1 LRLRIIG
8 LPSAAIVFLGAT
20 AVASGTAVVA
30 GTAGVAGT
38 PAVREACPPPASRL
52 TEQCQLLVG
61 TVKPTVA
68 RGQLSAVADDA
79 VTGPLL
85 PDDLRAAY
93 GLTQAAKARGAGE
106 TVAVVEAFHDPDAR
120 SDFDRYRQMN
130 KLPACVAATGA
141 GCLTVLNQA
150 GRGWPLPVG
159 TAAGWQ
165 DETALDSEMVA
176 AICPNCRVALFEAKS
191 ASLTDLGTA
200 ENSAARVARYISNS
214 WTGPDF
220 SGESQF
226 DARYFNHPGV
236 AITAASGDAGY
247 GPGYPASSQL
257 VTSIGGTYLDTA
269 GAGRR
274 GWTEVGWSGQT
285 TGPGTGTQ
293 SGCSSGEPKPGWQT
307 DSGCANRTETDVSAV
322 ADAPAGVEFYS
333 SARDCG
339 GVCKG
344 YGTSVAAPIIAA
356 VYALAGPPRAG
367 TYPAEYPYLHRAGLY
382 RVTSGAD
389 GSCEASRRYL
399 CNDAY
404 SLGDG
409 YNGPD
414 GLGTPDG
421 TAAFAAPSSGNIVSV
436 INPGTYDLQA
446 GLDYRL
452 PAIRAYDSAAGEPLA
467 FSATGLPAGLSIS
480 RSSGVISG
488 RLPAARLSDAAVR
501 VTAADPSGARDT
513 VSFRI
518 VGVRSL
524 TGAYRAGR
532 GEVALNLGGLCLDDR
547 GHRARTGN
555 PVQVWR
561 CRNDRAQW
569 WTFRPGSVPGGA
581 GALMTGGRCLDITG
595 RARRAGSRVAIWPCT
610 GYGNQQWLITGAGR
624 LYNPASGM
632 CLDDPGGS
640 RANGRQAGI
649 APCQGTRQQAWVLP
663 ASPITSGVAGRCMD
677 DPGGSRVVIFRCDGT
692 DAQAFRLGLDG
703 TLRIGGKCLDVTG
716 GSADDGA
723 PVQLRR
729 CDGAPAEIFQA
740 GSFGM
745 LQNLGSG
752 KCLADPRD
760 AVADGTQLVIEDCY
774 GLPGEIW
781 ALS

>member
-1 LRLRIIG
+1 M
-8 LPSAAIVFLGAT
+8 
-20 AVASGTAVVA
+20 
-30 GTAGVAGT
+30 
-38 PAVREACPPPASRL
+38 
-52 TEQCQLLVG
+52 EQCQLLVG
-61 TVKPTVA
+61 TGKPRIA
-68 RGQLSAVADDA
+68 RGESSDVAGDA

-93 GLTQAAKARGAGE
+93 GLARAAKAGGTGE
-106 TVAVVEAFHDPDAR
+106 TVAVVEAFRDPHAVP
-120 SDFDRYRQMN
+120 DFDRYRQLN
-130 KLPACVAATGA
+130 KLPACVPATGA
-141 GCLTVLNQA
+141 GCLTVLNED

-159 TAAGWQ
+159 TAAGWE
-165 DETALDSEMVA
+165 DESALDVEMVA
-176 AICPNCRVALFEAKS
+176 AICPNCRVALFEANS

-200 ENSAARVARYISNS
+200 GNSAARVARFISDS
-214 WTGPDF
+214 WTGSDF
-220 SGESQF
+220 PGESQF
-226 DARYFNHPGV
+226 DALYFNHPGV
-236 AITAASGDAGY
+236 AITVASGDAGY
-247 GPGYPASSQL
+247 DAGYPASSQL
-257 VTSIGGTYLDTA
+257 VTSVGGTYLNAA
-269 GAGRR
+269 GAYLNAARAGRR
-274 GWTEVGWSGQT
+274 GWTEVAWSGQS

-293 SGCSSGEPKPGWQT
+293 SGCSSGEPKPAWQS
-307 DSGCANRTETDVSAV
+307 DPGCANRTETDVAAV

-333 SARDCG
+333 SSRDCG
-339 GVCKG
+339 GVCEG
-344 YGTSVAAPIIAA
+344 YGTSVATPIIAA

-367 TYPAEYPYLHRAGLY
+367 TYPAEYPYLNRAGLY

-389 GSCEASRRYL
+389 GTCEANRRYL

-421 TAAFAAPSSGNIVSV
+421 TAAFAAPSAGNIVSV

-452 PAIRAYDSAAGEPLA
+452 PPIRAYDSAAGEPLA

-480 RSSGVISG
+480 PSRGVISG
-488 RLPAARLSDAAVR
+488 TLPAARPTDAVVR
-501 VTAADPSGARDT
+501 VTVADPSGARGT

-524 TGAYRAGR
+524 TGAYRGGQGEVSLDAGR
-532 GEVALNLGGLCLDDR
+532 LCLDDR
-547 GHRARTGN
+547 GRRARTGT

-561 CRNDRAQW
+561 CLNDLAQR
-569 WTFRPGSVPGGA
+569 WTFRPGGVPGGA
-581 GALMTGGRCLDITG
+581 GALVTGGRCLDVTG
-595 RARRAGSRVAIWPCT
+595 RARQAKARVAIWPCT
-610 GYGNQQWLITGAGR
+610 GYGNQQWLITGAGE

-640 RANGRQAGI
+640 RVNGQQVGI
-649 APCQGTRQQAWVLP
+649 KPCQGTRQQAWALP
-663 ASPITSGVAGRCMD
+663 ASPITSGVTGRCLD
-677 DPGGSRVVIFRCDGT
+677 DFGGNHANGARVVIFRCDGT
-692 DAQAFRLGLDG
+692 HDQAFRLGLDG
-703 TLRIGGKCLDVTG
+703 TIRIGGKCVDVTG
-716 GSADDGA
+716 GSADDGT
-723 PVQLRR
+723 PVRLHQ
-729 CDGAPAEIFQA
+729 CDGAPGEIFQA

-752 KCLADPRD
+752 KCLADPGN